1 MLWTTTVILKQ
12 QYVWILPVALI
23 AFHVQVLYIY
33 IIFLLNSDHIMY
45 VHIMYIEFN
54 ECDNA
59 VDNNCNTET
68 TMCVDT
74 ACGFDCIPCPGIYI
88 IFLQKIKQ

>member
-1 MLWTTTVILKQ
+1 
-12 QYVWILPVALI
+12 
-23 AFHVQVLYIY
+23 
-33 IIFLLNSDHIMY
+33 MY

-59 VDNNCNTET
+59 VDNNCDTET
-68 TMCVDT
+68 TMCVET
-74 ACGFDCIPCPGIYI
+74 TCGFECIPCPGIYIYYI

>member
-1 MLWTTTVILKQ
+1 
-12 QYVWILPVALI
+12 
-23 AFHVQVLYIY
+23 
-33 IIFLLNSDHIMY
+33 MY